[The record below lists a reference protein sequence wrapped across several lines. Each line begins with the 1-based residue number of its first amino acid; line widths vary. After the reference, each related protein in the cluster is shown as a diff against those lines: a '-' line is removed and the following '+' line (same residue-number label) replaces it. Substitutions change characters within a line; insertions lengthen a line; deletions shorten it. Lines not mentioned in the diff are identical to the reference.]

1 MEMPEPTQWDNE
13 DSENTTA
20 VELKDFLD
28 SVPYIQS
35 RKTPKGRMKTNF
47 DYRHCDSRPIFLKF
61 NYRELIV
68 FFFMP
73 VLSVVITQQLLNQ
86 NSTKDIFN

>member
-68 FFFMP
+68 FFFHACSLCCYNTTTSKP
-73 VLSVVITQQLLNQ
+73 KQY
-86 NSTKDIFN
+86 